1 MAVTVVLIV
10 AWELYK
16 VVWTW
21 LGIITPVRP
30 DNITMPHVWD
40 ITLELFEAA
49 SRGGAPLIWFL
60 AKGSL
65 ITLGEALVGFV
76 AGAVIG
82 FGFGVLFVRSKV
94 ADRGFM
100 PLIVASQTVP
110 ILALAPMVVIWGRQL
125 ELPV

>member
-1 MAVTVVLIV
+1 
-10 AWELYK
+10 
-16 VVWTW
+16 
-21 LGIITPVRP
+21 
-30 DNITMPHVWD
+30 MPHVWD

-125 ELPV
+125 ELPA